1 MDKYGKHENAS
12 ENQET
17 GFSSKTPETPPERV
31 DPCLEKGISLQNKGL
46 RPEAVALQFWGGG
59 LRIWTPPLPTP
70 PSPPSETYAPRMQGH
85 PFQGCTDASLKPKPI
100 GESNPQI
107 QAQFRHILPYFPR
120 IFRFILFPFYNK

>member
-31 DPCLEKGISLQNKGL
+31 DPCLEKGISLQN
-46 RPEAVALQFWGGG
+46 
-59 LRIWTPPLPTP
+59 
-70 PSPPSETYAPRMQGH
+70 
-85 PFQGCTDASLKPKPI
+85 QGCTDASLKPKPI

-107 QAQFRHILPYFPR
+107 QAQFRHIFPYFPR
-120 IFRFILFPFYNK
+120 IFRFILFPFYNKK